1 VSCKAQDFL
10 YDRKIWRRDLY
21 FPKTEVEDKVKQD
34 IEAMSEISIEADCIA
49 SCKSL
54 REKLELLGSSF
65 KPIVVTSRVEPMG
78 IPQIRDYYSKSVQFP
93 DVPVLT
99 VQEFV
104 ELLREVDRL

>member
-1 VSCKAQDFL
+1 
-10 YDRKIWRRDLY
+10 
-21 FPKTEVEDKVKQD
+21 
-34 IEAMSEISIEADCIA
+34 
-49 SCKSL
+49 
-54 REKLELLGSSF
+54 
-65 KPIVVTSRVEPMG
+65 VTSRVEPMG